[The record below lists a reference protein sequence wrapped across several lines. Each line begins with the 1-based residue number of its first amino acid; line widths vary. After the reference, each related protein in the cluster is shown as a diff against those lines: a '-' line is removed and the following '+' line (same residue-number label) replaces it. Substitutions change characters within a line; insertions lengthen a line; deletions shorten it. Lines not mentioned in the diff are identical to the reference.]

1 MGEPSAVG
9 TVADTVGCLAT
20 ALRDRVAAYR
30 DEAALVTDEEQFD
43 PAALRALVEAVRGLA
58 RAGVPAVA
66 LPTAPAPARPRDG
79 VPTPLLAE
87 LAATV
92 RALCATADAHV
103 QALAAVCAAQPLAA
117 AESVEGAAPA
127 LARACVCAERVTA
140 AARLLLP
147 RRTLLTPAAAAE
159 LQASQTHSN
168 AILPIVSVASGPEG
182 DGGSSSSSSSSCVS
196 GIGGGG
202 GGGGAV
208 SQSSQ
213 QGVSSIP
220 GSPYGGDGRRARA
233 KGAPSLAHTL
243 TTKCLQGTLD
253 EFQHLFCAY
262 DKDALVE
269 RSAQCGCCG
278 GLVLADGYV
287 AEVGSQSLRAPPRP
301 ILVADVEHFDQHYRR
316 EFFGNDHWNYLA
328 TDAKDGPVVLSLAV
342 RDGAAGAA
350 PTLLALFR
358 TKAGEQLQRVALD
371 PRKRPASA
379 ADALKAL
386 RRADGRYAALAYR
399 AVKRA
404 ELELSLLDYEEKF
417 QTTRYKFGILYAQG
431 DQGAVE
437 DDMYANRD
445 GCPLFS
451 SFLSMLGT
459 KIVLAGW
466 DRFRGG
472 LDVTGGNATGHYS
485 IFTDWRGF
493 EVMFHVSTLLPFT
506 PGASQQV
513 ERKRHLGND
522 IVVLVFHTGTG
533 ALDPACFKSQFNH
546 VFIVVRPT
554 PASTPDNPHYTVA
567 VIMRG
572 EVRPFTPQFP
582 RDYVFSRDEFFREF
596 ILTKSLCFLTFTLC
610 FLFLS
615 RFFTLLSFLCV
626 CVCATP
632 VINGE
637 LAAMKTGLFCRM
649 ATESRKD
656 TLSDIVNSF
665 SSSS

>member
-1 MGEPSAVG
+1 MAEPSAVG
-9 TVADTVGCLAT
+9 TVADTVACLA
-20 ALRDRVAAYR
+20 AAVRDRVAAYR
-30 DEAALVTDEEQFD
+30 DEVSLVTDEGQFD
-43 PAALRALVEAVRGLA
+43 AAALRALVEAVRGLA
-58 RAGVPAVA
+58 RAGVA
-66 LPTAPAPARPRDG
+66 LPAAATAAAPTAAHTRDG
-79 VPTPLLAE
+79 GPASLLAE
-87 LAATV
+87 LTATV
-92 RALCATADAHV
+92 RALCASADAHL

-117 AESVEGAAPA
+117 AESVEGAAQA

-140 AARLLLP
+140 AARLLLA
-147 RRTLLTPAAAAE
+147 RRTLLTEAAAAE
-159 LQASQTHSN
+159 LQATQSHSN
-168 AILPIVSVASGPEG
+168 AILPIVSVAAAE
-182 DGGSSSSSSSSCVS
+182 GGSSGTGEGAGSSSLGSS
-196 GIGGGG
+196 
-202 GGGGAV
+202 AV

-213 QGVSSIP
+213 QGVRSIP
-220 GSPYGGDGRRARA
+220 GSPYGGDGRRGRA

-269 RSAQCGCCG
+269 RSAQCACCA

-316 EFFGNDHWNYLA
+316 EFFGYDHWNYLA
-328 TDAKDGPVVLSLAV
+328 TDARDGPVVLSLAV
-342 RDGAAGAA
+342 RDGSAGAA
-350 PTLLALFR
+350 PTLLALVR
-358 TKAGEQLQRVALD
+358 TKTGEQLQRVPLD
-371 PRKRPASA
+371 PRRRPLTA

-386 RRADGRYAALAYR
+386 RRADGRYSALAYR
-399 AVKRA
+399 YVKLG

-472 LDVTGGNATGHYS
+472 LDVTGNATGHYS
-485 IFTDWRGF
+485 LFTDWRGF
-493 EVMFHVSTLLPFT
+493 EVMFHVSTLLPYT

-522 IVVLVFHTGTG
+522 IVLLVFHTGTG

-554 PASTPDNPHYTVA
+554 PASTPDNPRYTVA

-572 EVRPFTPQFP
+572 EVKPFTPQFP

-596 ILTKSLCFLTFTLC
+596 ILTKSLLF
-610 FLFLS
+610 FLFL
-615 RFFTLLSFLCV
+615 FHF
-626 CVCATP
+626 
-632 VINGE
+632 
-637 LAAMKTGLFCRM
+637 
-649 ATESRKD
+649 
-656 TLSDIVNSF
+656 F
-665 SSSS
+665 SSFVCFSPRPSCLCHQ